1 MNSRIAFVLRIGVSI
16 SALAVILSRV
26 PVDEVLA
33 RAARGTPGYLAAA
46 LALSMLGIVLVALR
60 WRLLAGWLGLAMSMG
75 LAVRALFLAVFG
87 GQLLPSAIGTD
98 VLRGWLLAR
107 HVRGLSRIVASLMAD
122 RLVALF
128 AACLLVLLA
137 YGGLLGP
144 AAVAASGSVLL
155 AFLLG
160 LRRGMDGVTLQP
172 AILLPAIALA
182 LVVHAS
188 TVAMAA
194 LTARAYGIEA
204 SLALWFS
211 IIPLSVIA
219 SAIPVS
225 LNGWGVREAVILA
238 LGAPM
243 GLPAAEALLVSVTL
257 GVLNMIASLPGA
269 VVILQGRRARLGMIP
284 RPPQQ

>member
-1 MNSRIAFVLRIGVSI
+1 
-16 SALAVILSRV
+16 
-26 PVDEVLA
+26 
-33 RAARGTPGYLAAA
+33 
-46 LALSMLGIVLVALR
+46 
-60 WRLLAGWLGLAMSMG
+60 
-75 LAVRALFLAVFG
+75 
-87 GQLLPSAIGTD
+87 
-98 VLRGWLLAR
+98 
-107 HVRGLSRIVASLMAD
+107 
-122 RLVALF
+122 
-128 AACLLVLLA
+128 
-137 YGGLLGP
+137 
-144 AAVAASGSVLL
+144 
-155 AFLLG
+155 
-160 LRRGMDGVTLQP
+160 
-172 AILLPAIALA
+172 
-182 LVVHAS
+182 
-188 TVAMAA
+188 MAA